1 MSAPALRPRSTVEI
15 IDASFQLLRRHYAS
29 YVTASVALM
38 LPVVVLRLVLPPLM
52 QWLPQL
58 LSYLL
63 QAVASAAVV
72 LLVSE
77 SYLGRD
83 TDVGAALRTVLS
95 RFGSIFAA
103 GAMQGIIVGIGF
115 LLLIVP
121 GFIFLAWTFA
131 MTVVVIVEDRSS
143 SEAFSRSR
151 ELARGSGGRILGT
164 LLLAYFV
171 FFFLAMALGGVV
183 GLIAGAVA
191 GSGTALS
198 NVLGDVIVALLYPFV
213 AVVTTLLYYDL
224 RIRKE
229 GFDLEVM
236 AREIGGNAPPS
247 ASSVSPA

>member
-15 IDASFQLLRRHYAS
+15 IDVSFQLLRRHYAA

-52 QWLPQL
+52 QWLPQI

-95 RFGSIFAA
+95 RFGAIFSA

-121 GFIFLAWTFA
+121 GFIFLAWAFA
-131 MTVVVIVEDRSS
+131 MTVVVIVEDKSS
-143 SEAFSRSR
+143 GEAFSRSR
-151 ELARGSGGRILGT
+151 ELARGSVGRILGT
-164 LLLAYFV
+164 LLLAYVV
-171 FFFLAMALGGVV
+171 FFFLAIALGGAA
-183 GLIAGAVA
+183 GLVIGAAG
-191 GSGTALS
+191 GSGSALS
-198 NVLGDVIVALLYPFV
+198 NVFGDVIVALIYPLV

-236 AREIGGNAPPS
+236 AREIGGDAPQPS
-247 ASSVSPA
+247 ASVA